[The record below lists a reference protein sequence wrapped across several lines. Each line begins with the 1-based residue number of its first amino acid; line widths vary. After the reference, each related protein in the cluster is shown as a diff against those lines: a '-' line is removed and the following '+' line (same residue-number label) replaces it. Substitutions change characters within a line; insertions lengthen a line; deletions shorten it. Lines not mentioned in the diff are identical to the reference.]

1 MHEEALDA
9 GGEVVDGKADNHK
22 KYTDRAVHKGLMQPK
37 GTESKQRRERENRV
51 KIAIT
56 SQDKEISSE
65 VDLRFGRAK
74 FLLVV
79 DTETGD
85 FEVHDNELNLNAVQ
99 GAGIQTGQNIAN
111 LGVEAVITGNVGP
124 NAFRTL
130 NAAGVK
136 IFLAEK
142 QTVQKAID
150 LFRAGK
156 LKEVNQANV
165 EGHWI

>member
-1 MHEEALDA
+1 M
-9 GGEVVDGKADNHK
+9 
-22 KYTDRAVHKGLMQPK
+22 
-37 GTESKQRRERENRV
+37 
-51 KIAIT
+51 KIAVT
-56 SQDKEISSE
+56 AQGNELSSE

-74 FLLVV
+74 WLIVV

-85 FEVHDNELNLNAVQ
+85 YEAHDNIVNLNAVQ

-111 LGVEAVITGNVGP
+111 LGADVVITGNVGP
-124 NAFRTL
+124 NAFKTL

-142 QTVQKAID
+142 QTVQEAID
-150 LFRAGK
+150 SFKASK
-156 LKEVNQANV
+156 LKEASQANV

>member
-1 MHEEALDA
+1 MK
-9 GGEVVDGKADNHK
+9 V
-22 KYTDRAVHKGLMQPK
+22 AV
-37 GTESKQRRERENRV
+37 
-51 KIAIT
+51 T
-56 SQDKEISSE
+56 SQGKELTSE
-65 VDLRFGRAK
+65 VDQRFGRAK

-85 FEVHDNELNLNAVQ
+85 YVVHNNEVNLNAVQ

-124 NAFRTL
+124 NAFKTL
-130 NAAGVK
+130 NAADVK

-142 QTVQKAID
+142 QAVSEVIEALK
-150 LFRAGK
+150 AGK
-156 LKEVNQANV
+156 LRQVEQANV